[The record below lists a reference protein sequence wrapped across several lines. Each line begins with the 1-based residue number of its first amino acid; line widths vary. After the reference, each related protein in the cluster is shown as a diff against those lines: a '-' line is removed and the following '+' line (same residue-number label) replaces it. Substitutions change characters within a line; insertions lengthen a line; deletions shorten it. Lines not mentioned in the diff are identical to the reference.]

1 MSVNTYLCA
10 STANIY
16 LERNDTRAWT
26 VTLRNADW
34 SPIDL
39 TGWVI
44 KCYVDQLEVPTS
56 ASTQVFELDGVL
68 TAPTSG
74 VVQFTLSASQ
84 AAIAANTYYF
94 RIAALLPSP
103 TVATLVRGRFVMFD
117 GLCEQAPAT
126 EVDICNLA
134 LSLIGDTSKVL
145 SIQPPDTSTQA
156 RLCAQMYPM
165 ALTATLEMHNWAFA
179 TKRTEC
185 SAVTPPAEGH
195 EGHVHGSSATCDC
208 SEWDY
213 YYEIPNK
220 MLRPIAVLPAGSLDD
235 YSQSSD
241 FTIQQDATG
250 VLRLYTDVPDAIL
263 LYTELIDDPQV
274 WPPNFR
280 MVLAWHLASMLAGCL
295 IRGDVGAQ
303 ESKRCLQMMSMYL
316 SKSSSF
322 DSGKRRVHPDKQAAW
337 ITGR

>member
-165 ALTATLEMHNWAFA
+165 ALTATLEMHHWAFA
-179 TKRTEC
+179 TKR
-185 SAVTPPAEGH
+185 AELV
-195 EGHVHGSSATCDC
+195 ETATATCDC
-208 SEWDY
+208 PEWDY
-213 YYEIPNK
+213 CYVIPNK
-220 MLRPIAVLPAGSLDD
+220 MLRPIAVLAHGSTDD

-241 FTIQQDATG
+241 FTVQQDSTG
-250 VLRLYTDVPDAIL
+250 IQRIYTDVEDAVL
-263 LYTELIDDPQV
+263 MYTEYVDDPQI